1 MLEKMNWENVA
12 TEEVTPSMQRKIVTG
27 EKLMIAKMKFKDGFL
42 VPLHEHIHE
51 QITQVIS
58 GQIRFWFGKNKDQV
72 MDLFAGDVVV
82 IPSNLP
88 HEALM
93 IGDVEEIDTWS
104 PPRQDWLDKT
114 DDYLRK

>member
-1 MLEKMNWENVA
+1 MIKKFNWETIPAEIVN
-12 TEEVTPSMQRKIVTG
+12 PSMTRKIVSG
-27 EKLMIAKMKFKDGFL
+27 EKLMIARMKFKDGFT
-42 VPLHEHIHE
+42 VPLHSHIHE
-51 QITQVIS
+51 QVTQVIAGS
-58 GQIRFWFGKNKDQV
+58 MRFWFGENKEHT
-72 MDLFAGDVVV
+72 MDLYPGDVVV

-93 IGDVEEIDTWS
+93 IGEVEEIDTWA